1 MRITVYKIVNLFN
14 GLGSLMTCTHDLT
27 ILIKIKEIIRYC
39 GSFGYG
45 DKSALTNVSNDLM
58 YVSVPIEDG

>member
-1 MRITVYKIVNLFN
+1 
-14 GLGSLMTCTHDLT
+14 MTYTHDLT
-27 ILIKIKEIIRYC
+27 VLIKIKEIIRYC